1 MTDPEDVSSDN
12 KFSVYIH
19 DYDNNTIMFK
29 SILYCSYLEY
39 YYQLYA
45 LPITQIVKLADTEG
59 DERSLLAT
67 QM

>member
-12 KFSVYIH
+12 KLSAYIH
-19 DYDNNTIMFK
+19 DYDNVQVHTILQL
-29 SILYCSYLEY
+29 SRI
-39 YYQLYA
+39 YQLYA

-59 DERSLLAT
+59 DEGSLLAT